1 MQVFFTEFL
10 QKKYIKTL
18 DILPEWVYT
27 VEVVKRN
34 NFTTMQK
41 MVKFFGKVVKPQ
53 AHIMEKNL
61 VYTELLDIYKGLLT
75 DKQVEAME
83 YYYDSDYSL
92 GEISE
97 LMDISRQGVRDFIK
111 RGEAVL
117 DEMEGKLH
125 LIEVFRA
132 VNDIGELAGTLKA
145 TNKRLSNSRE
155 ITSLADKITDLVKFI
170 GNGAE

>member
-1 MQVFFTEFL
+1 M
-10 QKKYIKTL
+10 
-18 DILPEWVYT
+18 PNWVYT

-34 NFTTMQK
+34 NFTTARK
-41 MVKFFGKVVKPQ
+41 TDRKLGKVVKPQ
-53 AHIMEKNL
+53 AYIMEKNL

-75 DKQVEAME
+75 EKQVEAME

-111 RGEAVL
+111 RGEAIL
-117 DEMEGKLH
+117 DEMESKFH
-125 LIEVFRA
+125 LIEVFRT
-132 VNDIGELAGTLKA
+132 VNDIGELAQTLKA

>member
-1 MQVFFTEFL
+1 
-10 QKKYIKTL
+10 
-18 DILPEWVYT
+18 
-27 VEVVKRN
+27 
-34 NFTTMQK
+34 
-41 MVKFFGKVVKPQ
+41 
-53 AHIMEKNL
+53 MEKNL

-117 DEMEGKLH
+117 DEMESKLR
-125 LIEVFRA
+125 LIEVFRT
-132 VNDIGELAGTLKA
+132 VNEISELATRLSA
-145 TNKRLSNSRE
+145 TNKRLSNSKE
-155 ITSLADKITDLVKFI
+155 NNALAEKILEKAKFI
-170 GNGAE
+170 ENGAE

>member
-1 MQVFFTEFL
+1 
-10 QKKYIKTL
+10 
-18 DILPEWVYT
+18 
-27 VEVVKRN
+27 
-34 NFTTMQK
+34 
-41 MVKFFGKVVKPQ
+41 
-53 AHIMEKNL
+53 MEKNL

-117 DEMEGKLH
+117 DEMESKLH
-125 LIEVFRA
+125 LIDVFRT
-132 VNDIGELAGTLKA
+132 VNDISNLAAMLRA
-145 TNKRLSNSRE
+145 TNKRLSNSKE
-155 ITSLADKITDLVKFI
+155 INSLAEKIIEKAQNI
-170 GNGAE
+170 ENGAE

>member
-1 MQVFFTEFL
+1 
-10 QKKYIKTL
+10 
-18 DILPEWVYT
+18 
-27 VEVVKRN
+27 
-34 NFTTMQK
+34 
-41 MVKFFGKVVKPQ
+41 
-53 AHIMEKNL
+53 MEKNL

-75 DKQVEAME
+75 EKQVEAME

-125 LIEVFRA
+125 LIEVFRT
-132 VNDIGELAGTLKA
+132 VNDIGELAQTLKA